1 MKYKINYKKF
11 FLYFITII
19 LIVLFCFLFTK
30 IIGIREGAAPIS
42 ASSTIQGTKQTYQ
55 DQILSNLDAKIQKI
69 SAMLDSL
76 DTILPQKVD
85 DINAGTIETISYED
99 AIKPNALNPINI
111 KLGTYLSKDPKDATK
126 QTTNATWT
134 IDMKIPLGPKGDK
147 GDKGPIGP
155 QGKPGVQG
163 PQGDDGLRG
172 NWWNSL

>member
-1 MKYKINYKKF
+1 MKYKINYKNF

-19 LIVLFCFLFTK
+19 LIVLFYFLFTK
-30 IIGIREGAAPIS
+30 IIGMKEGAVAGS

-55 DQILSNLDAKIQKI
+55 DQVLGNLDAKIKKI
-69 SAMLDSL
+69 SDMLDSL
-76 DTILPQKVD
+76 DTILPQRVD
-85 DINAGTIETISYED
+85 DINPGTIETISYED

-111 KLGTYLSKDPKDATK
+111 KLGTYLAKDPNNATK
-126 QTTNATWT
+126 QKTYATWT

-155 QGKPGVQG
+155 QGIPGIQG

-172 NWWNSL
+172 NWWNST